1 MKELNVTATKVKK
14 KGNTRRLLR
23 HYVSAITYRKV
34 KMAEANCII
43 GTRVAKS
50 GITCRY
56 TTRIALIKPWRKIST
71 SYEFS
76 FFFFFRETREFY
88 TPVERKRKREREKE
102 EMHDVLIKI
111 SVKNSSLFT
120 HGSLLTSIARLG
132 STSG

>member
-1 MKELNVTATKVKK
+1 MKELNVTATKIEK

-50 GITCRY
+50 RITCRVY
-56 TTRIALIKPWRKIST
+56 TTGIALIKPWRKIST

-76 FFFFFRETREFY
+76 FSFFFFFEKLESSTHQS
-88 TPVERKRKREREKE
+88 REKE
-102 EMHDVLIKI
+102 KERG
-111 SVKNSSLFT
+111 NA
-120 HGSLLTSIARLG
+120 GCPN
-132 STSG
+132 